1 MVARPLTRIRRSIS
15 ICSSTFAF
23 GLLAGGMLL
32 LAGCNLSSNSNAT
45 QIGNQYN
52 LSPTSRTLRPLA
64 IPGTAGQ
71 VTSTSGGLLNGGS
84 AVLQGQGS
92 YIVLDFGKE
101 VGGIVSLQFGAA
113 SEGSQL
119 AMAFSESSLYT
130 GLSSDRSNGGSGAD
144 GFLPVAVTPYS
155 TYLEPAAKL
164 RGGFRYLTIGLTTNG
179 PVQLTGVTLQFT
191 AAPAMMNLRAY
202 RGSFYSSDDVL
213 NRIWYAGAYTVQM
226 DTIDPKQ
233 GRVWPPPAAGWSNNG
248 ISGSGSTIL
257 VDGAKRD
264 RMGGG
269 RRRRAR
275 VRRPGEI
282 G

>member
-1 MVARPLTRIRRSIS
+1 
-15 ICSSTFAF
+15 
-23 GLLAGGMLL
+23 MLL

-233 GRVWPPPAAGWSNNG
+233 GRVWPPPAAG
-248 ISGSGSTIL
+248 
-257 VDGAKRD
+257 
-264 RMGGG
+264 
-269 RRRRAR
+269 
-275 VRRPGEI
+275 
-282 G
+282 